1 MLILYCSVGK
11 NQVTKQEVPPLSPL
25 IWGGGRK
32 KREEKGR
39 KKNRRGKKKLSIYM
53 QEKYWKNVFQDD
65 SNNAFSG

>member
-39 KKNRRGKKKLSIYM
+39 KKKQKREEETKYIHVKKIL
-53 QEKYWKNVFQDD
+53 EKHI
-65 SNNAFSG
+65 SR